1 MTNSNFD
8 ISKEEYQNRIKIYD
22 FYLEIKEEIM
32 GKKVEIES
40 NDYEELIY
48 RTEISTILN
57 YIKQSIPILINKK
70 IEEYEKKNS
79 KSKEIIKL
87 NNINNDFYLYENQ
100 LRKLENEIRFYIKQ
114 NLIYKIQKDSFERT
128 LRNYMEMEIEFEEL
142 KDKLK
147 YDGGEF
153 LQNDRKENEIEILR
167 RENCNLKNEIEKIE
181 KEKKL
186 NENIILNLKNEI
198 EKLNKTISNIN
209 EYNTISITS
218 SMKNKNNKV
227 KNIKS
232 LNLSVKQNI
241 NSSFRNKKT
250 KNSKQH
256 NNSMSYD
263 LKSPKN
269 LSHDNK
275 KKNQSIENDIF
286 TQTYYKVF
294 GSSNKSN
301 NKKQKNFLRNNS
313 MNNIDDHKKIDIV
326 KKYFCNGI
334 CYNNKNNNNNN
345 NNNYYNKSNSK
356 NNNYSFLRYNK
367 ITNAIPSSKFCL
379 KKEKNNFSL
388 SNITISHSKKNN
400 KSGNSSLINTKSGS
414 MFFN

>member
-1 MTNSNFD
+1 MTNSNFE

-186 NENIILNLKNEI
+186 NENMILNLKNEI

-209 EYNTISITS
+209 EYNTISISS
-218 SMKNKNNKV
+218 SMK
-227 KNIKS
+227 
-232 LNLSVKQNI
+232 
-241 NSSFRNKKT
+241 
-250 KNSKQH
+250 
-256 NNSMSYD
+256 
-263 LKSPKN
+263 
-269 LSHDNK
+269 
-275 KKNQSIENDIF
+275 
-286 TQTYYKVF
+286 
-294 GSSNKSN
+294 
-301 NKKQKNFLRNNS
+301 
-313 MNNIDDHKKIDIV
+313 KKII
-326 KKYFCNGI
+326 K
-334 CYNNKNNNNNN
+334 
-345 NNNYYNKSNSK
+345 
-356 NNNYSFLRYNK
+356 LK
-367 ITNAIPSSKFCL
+367 IL
-379 KKEKNNFSL
+379 
-388 SNITISHSKKNN
+388 HH
-400 KSGNSSLINTKSGS
+400 
-414 MFFN
+414 

>member
-1 MTNSNFD
+1 MTNSNFE

-70 IEEYEKKNS
+70 IEESEKKKI
-79 KSKEIIKL
+79 KSKEIINS
-87 NNINNDFYLYENQ
+87 NNINNDIYLYENQ

-186 NENIILNLKNEI
+186 NENMILNRK
-198 EKLNKTISNIN
+198 
-209 EYNTISITS
+209 
-218 SMKNKNNKV
+218 
-227 KNIKS
+227 IK
-232 LNLSVKQNI
+232 
-241 NSSFRNKKT
+241 
-250 KNSKQH
+250 
-256 NNSMSYD
+256 
-263 LKSPKN
+263 
-269 LSHDNK
+269 
-275 KKNQSIENDIF
+275 
-286 TQTYYKVF
+286 
-294 GSSNKSN
+294 
-301 NKKQKNFLRNNS
+301 
-313 MNNIDDHKKIDIV
+313 
-326 KKYFCNGI
+326 
-334 CYNNKNNNNNN
+334 
-345 NNNYYNKSNSK
+345 
-356 NNNYSFLRYNK
+356 
-367 ITNAIPSSKFCL
+367 
-379 KKEKNNFSL
+379 
-388 SNITISHSKKNN
+388 
-400 KSGNSSLINTKSGS
+400 
-414 MFFN
+414 

>member
-22 FYLEIKEEIM
+22 FYLEIKEEII

-209 EYNTISITS
+209 EYNTISISS
-218 SMKNKNNKV
+218 SMK
-227 KNIKS
+227 
-232 LNLSVKQNI
+232 
-241 NSSFRNKKT
+241 
-250 KNSKQH
+250 
-256 NNSMSYD
+256 
-263 LKSPKN
+263 
-269 LSHDNK
+269 
-275 KKNQSIENDIF
+275 
-286 TQTYYKVF
+286 
-294 GSSNKSN
+294 
-301 NKKQKNFLRNNS
+301 
-313 MNNIDDHKKIDIV
+313 KKII
-326 KKYFCNGI
+326 K
-334 CYNNKNNNNNN
+334 
-345 NNNYYNKSNSK
+345 
-356 NNNYSFLRYNK
+356 LK
-367 ITNAIPSSKFCL
+367 IL
-379 KKEKNNFSL
+379 
-388 SNITISHSKKNN
+388 HH
-400 KSGNSSLINTKSGS
+400 
-414 MFFN
+414 

>member
-22 FYLEIKEEIM
+22 FYLEIKEEII

-167 RENCNLKNEIEKIE
+167 REN
-181 KEKKL
+181 
-186 NENIILNLKNEI
+186 
-198 EKLNKTISNIN
+198 
-209 EYNTISITS
+209 
-218 SMKNKNNKV
+218 
-227 KNIKS
+227 
-232 LNLSVKQNI
+232 
-241 NSSFRNKKT
+241 
-250 KNSKQH
+250 
-256 NNSMSYD
+256 
-263 LKSPKN
+263 
-269 LSHDNK
+269 
-275 KKNQSIENDIF
+275 
-286 TQTYYKVF
+286 
-294 GSSNKSN
+294 
-301 NKKQKNFLRNNS
+301 
-313 MNNIDDHKKIDIV
+313 
-326 KKYFCNGI
+326 
-334 CYNNKNNNNNN
+334 
-345 NNNYYNKSNSK
+345 
-356 NNNYSFLRYNK
+356 
-367 ITNAIPSSKFCL
+367 
-379 KKEKNNFSL
+379 
-388 SNITISHSKKNN
+388 
-400 KSGNSSLINTKSGS
+400 
-414 MFFN
+414 